1 MASVARR
8 RPVRGLIIVLMVV
21 ALVAL
26 LVGLFY
32 LVIPADKI
40 PSWLPGRVVTS
51 TAHHVRRAT
60 AAIVVGVLCAIG
72 RGSWPGDRAPRAAS
86 HSRQRAP

>member
-1 MASVARR
+1 MVSVARR
-8 RPVRGLIIVLMVV
+8 RPARGLILVLMLL

-26 LVGLFY
+26 LVGVFY

-72 RGSWPGDRAPRAAS
+72 AWVVARQPRSA
-86 HSRQRAP
+86 RR

>member
-1 MASVARR
+1 MARVAGR
-8 RPVRGLIIVLMVV
+8 RPARTLIVVLMVV

-32 LVIPADKI
+32 FAIPADKI
-40 PSWLPGRVVTS
+40 PSWLPGRVATS

-60 AAIVVGVLCAIG
+60 ALVVFGGLCVIAAWIVAG
-72 RGSWPGDRAPRAAS
+72 RARAA
-86 HSRQRAP
+86 RR

>member
-1 MASVARR
+1 MAGVAGR
-8 RPVRGLIIVLMVV
+8 RPARTLIIVLMVV

-32 LVIPADKI
+32 FTIPEDKI
-40 PSWLPGRVVTS
+40 PSWLPGRVATS

-60 AAIVVGVLCAIG
+60 VLVVVGVFCAVAAWIVA
-72 RGSWPGDRAPRAAS
+72 RRARAA
-86 HSRQRAP
+86 RR

>member
-1 MASVARR
+1 MAGVAGR
-8 RPVRGLIIVLMVV
+8 RPARTLILVLMVV

-32 LVIPADKI
+32 FAIPADKI

-60 AAIVVGVLCAIG
+60 ALVVVGVLCAVAAWIVA
-72 RGSWPGDRAPRAAS
+72 RRPRAA
-86 HSRQRAP
+86 RR

>member
-1 MASVARR
+1 
-8 RPVRGLIIVLMVV
+8 LIIVLMIV

-32 LVIPADKI
+32 FAIPADKI
-40 PSWLPGRVVTS
+40 PSWLPGRVLTS

-60 AAIVVGVLCAIG
+60 VLVVVGVLCAVGAWIVA
-72 RGSWPGDRAPRAAS
+72 RRARAAG
-86 HSRQRAP
+86 R

>member
-1 MASVARR
+1 MAGVAGR
-8 RPVRGLIIVLMVV
+8 RPARTLVIVLMVV

-32 LVIPADKI
+32 FAIPADKI

-60 AAIVVGVLCAIG
+60 ALVVVGVLCAVAAWMVA
-72 RGSWPGDRAPRAAS
+72 RRAQTAR
-86 HSRQRAP
+86 R